1 MEEVTGP
8 YYTSVMYLTIKNIHK
23 SDLGGYK
30 CVSKNSI
37 GDAEGTIRLYG
48 KLFYFIIPLRG
59 ISINIC

>member
-1 MEEVTGP
+1 MIVRSPKYFMEEETGP
-8 YYTSVMYLTIKNIHK
+8 YYTAIMYLTIKDIHK

-48 KLFYFIIPLRG
+48 MYQVFII
-59 ISINIC
+59 